1 MSERV
6 RYFLMTRTF
15 ATFIFFL
22 ALPAV
27 MVAQNLIVSN
37 DTTICI
43 GGSASLTATPTGT
56 GYGTDSYTFQVIP
69 YQPESYF
76 GGTGITFGSNGD
88 DQIAGPFNIGFTFCF
103 FNQNYTGFWVGSN
116 GWIGFTFNA
125 AWTTYVPTQIPNT
138 ANGVPK
144 NCIMAPWQDWYPG
157 NGGTFTPP
165 YVFYKT
171 LGTAPNRKLVVY
183 WQDCPMYGCLTTY
196 GRFQIVLNEQNSSV
210 ENHLTSKPY
219 CNWQN
224 NGATQGVHNAD
235 GTVAFTAPGRNFTDW
250 TATNESTRFI
260 PSGVKWYTGGY
271 PGGTIVGYGQTLVV
285 SPAVTTIYTAV
296 VENCAGTGNS
306 SANVTVTVIDA
317 AFNYPSTAFCKNQP
331 NPTPTLLQPG
341 GAFSSSPSGL
351 VFVSNV
357 TGEINLIASA
367 AGTYIISRT
376 ITTPCLVSATQQ
388 VTVNTPPPPPVPAS
402 PVFFRCGEGP
412 ITLSV
417 VPQPDETYYWYDVPT
432 GGTAYPP
439 PGPNL
444 TTSVTVTTTFY
455 VEAKDTV
462 IQCVS
467 ETRTPVIGEVRPG
480 PSITNS
486 ITDFEI
492 CSDETTS
499 ITLQSSMP
507 SSTFSWVA
515 TGSSPQ
521 VTGFSDG
528 IGNTITQ
535 VLHNSGFFDETV
547 TYTVT
552 ASSNQCASLP
562 VDFIVTVH
570 PVPDLILSPSAQTIC
585 TGSFTSINLS
595 STAPGVSFTWTASGT
610 SGITG
615 YSSGSGIMIQQRL
628 FNAGNSQGLATYVI
642 TPAIGTC
649 PGTPGSVAITI
660 LPAAQVSLRLC
671 VDTLTTTQAQPIKL
685 KGGVPPGGVFSG
697 SGVNSATGIFTPSV
711 AGTGVHT
718 IYYTYINMFGCP
730 KKDSLMMTVLAP
742 VSFTCGNPLT
752 DIRDARIYTTVQIGT
767 QCWMAAN
774 LNYGQQAS
782 SSTSQRDDCLVE
794 KYCYN
799 DVASGCTFSGGRYQW
814 DEMMGYQSNETVQ
827 GICPPGWHVP
837 SEAEWATLFNN
848 FINNGFAGSA
858 LKVTGYSGFNALLDG
873 FKGFN
878 VIWKYGP
885 ADPTLRSTL
894 YWSSTLHG
902 AKKAWAHGMNE
913 VAANTEYTSSVSF
926 YPAIRN
932 NAFSV
937 RCLKD

>member
-1 MSERV
+1 V
-6 RYFLMTRTF
+6 KKVLHPI
-15 ATFIFFL
+15 IFYL
-22 ALPAV
+22 LCT
-27 MVAQNLIVSN
+27 VAGHSQNLIVSN

-88 DQIAGPFNIGFTFCF
+88 DQIAGPYNIGFTFCF
-103 FNQNYTGFWVGSN
+103 FNQNYTEFWVGSN
-116 GWIGFTFNA
+116 GWVGFTYNA

-165 YVFYKT
+165 YVFYKMI
-171 LGTAPNRKLVVY
+171 GTAPNRKLVVY

-296 VENCAGTGNS
+296 VENCAGTGNF

-317 AFNYPSTAFCKNQP
+317 AFNYPSAAFCKNQP

-341 GAFSSSPSGL
+341 GTFSSSPTGL

-357 TGEINLIASA
+357 TGEINLLAST
-367 AGTYIISRT
+367 AGTYTISRT

-388 VTVNTPPPPPVPAS
+388 ITVNTPPSPPVPTS

-417 VPQPDETYYWYDVPT
+417 IPQSDETYYWYDVPA
-432 GGTAYPP
+432 GGTPYPS

-444 TTSVTVTTTFY
+444 TTSVTVTTTFF

-480 PSITNS
+480 PAITNS
-486 ITDFEI
+486 ITNFDI
-492 CSDETTS
+492 CSDETTN
-499 ITLQSSMP
+499 ILLQSNMP

-515 TGSSPQ
+515 SCSSPQ

-528 IGNTITQ
+528 MGNTIIQ
-535 VLHNSGFFDETV
+535 VLHNSGFSDETV

-552 ASSNQCASLP
+552 ASSNQCAGLP
-562 VDFIVTVH
+562 VDFTVTVH

-585 TGSFTSINLS
+585 TGSITSINLS

-615 YSSGSGIMIQQRL
+615 YSPGSGIIIEQGL
-628 FNAGNSQGLATYVI
+628 FNAGNSQGSANYIV

-649 PGTPGSVAITI
+649 SGTPGSVTITI
-660 LPAAQVSLRLC
+660 LPAAQVSLQVC
-671 VDTLTTTQAQPIKL
+671 MDTLTTTQGQPLKL
-685 KGGVPPGGVFSG
+685 KGGIPPGGVFSG
-697 SGVNSATGIFTPSV
+697 SGVNSATGVFTPSV

-718 IYYTYINMFGCP
+718 IYYTYTNMFGCP
-730 KKDSLMMTVLAP
+730 RKDSLRMTVLAP
-742 VSFTCGNPLT
+742 ASLTCGDPLT
-752 DIRDARIYTTVQIGT
+752 DVRDARVYPTVLIGT

-774 LNYGQQAS
+774 LNYGQQVS
-782 SSTSQRDDCLVE
+782 SSTSQRDNCIVE
-794 KYCYN
+794 KYCFN
-799 DVASGCTFSGGRYQW
+799 DLSAGCSFSGGRYQW
-814 DEMMGYQSNETVQ
+814 DEVMAYQSSEGAQ
-827 GICPPGWHVP
+827 GFCPPGWHLP
-837 SEAEWATLFNN
+837 SEAEWAILFNN
-848 FINNGFAGSA
+848 FINSGFAGSA
-858 LKVTGYSGFNALLDG
+858 LKVTGYSGFNALPDG

-894 YWSSTLHG
+894 YWSSTLYG
-902 AKKAWAHGMNE
+902 SKKAWAHGMNE
-913 VAANTEYTSSVSF
+913 VEINIEYTASVSY
-926 YPAIRN
+926 YPSMRN

-937 RCLKD
+937 RCVKD